1 MAYDLLII
9 GGGINGCAIA
19 REASVNGR
27 TVLLVEKDD
36 LASHTSSASTKLI
49 HGGLRYLETYEFRLV
64 HEALHERERLLAA
77 APHLIRPMQ
86 FVLPHDHAVRPWWL
100 VRAGLLL
107 YDLLGGR
114 SSLPRSRGLREV
126 DSLYRAPLK
135 GAKRGFVYADAW
147 VDDARLTLA
156 MAIDAAG
163 MGAEIATRTA
173 LVDATRTKKGWRATL
188 SDGREVEARALV
200 NATGPWAPQVAGM
213 IDAEPGPGLRLV
225 KGSHIVVDRLYD
237 GDHAYILQ
245 QPDRRIVFAV
255 PWLDR
260 YTAIG
265 TTDVAVE
272 TPEQAVI
279 DEAEIAY
286 MIGAANRSF
295 MRPVVRDDVRHAWSG
310 VRALVD
316 DGADQARS
324 VTRDYKLKID
334 DGGPPVLTV
343 YGGKITTARALGED
357 AMSRLGEVMGWPV
370 VDDTRCRPL
379 PGGDAECFEA
389 LLTRVRDR
397 FPFLGA
403 MRAERMTRAYGTQL
417 FDMLDRVSNIAG
429 MGEDFG
435 GGLTEVELR
444 WMRDREWARTAD
456 DVLWRRS
463 KLGMAV
469 NDAATARI
477 AAWLDDNG

>member
-19 REASVNGR
+19 REAAVNGR
-27 TVLLVEKDD
+27 SVLLVEKDD

-64 HEALHERERLLAA
+64 HEALHERERLMAV
-77 APHLIRPMQ
+77 APHLIRPMR
-86 FVLPHDHAVRPWWL
+86 FVLPHDNAVRPWWL
-100 VRAGLLL
+100 VRMGLFL

-114 SSLPRSRGLREV
+114 SSLPRSRGLQAA
-126 DSLYRAPLK
+126 DALYRAPLK
-135 GAKRGFVYADAW
+135 RAKRGFVYGDAW

-156 MAIDAAG
+156 MAVDAAG

-173 LVDATRTKKGWRATL
+173 LVDAKRTRKGWRATL
-188 SDGREVEARALV
+188 SDGRVVEAEALV
-200 NATGPWAPQVAGM
+200 NATGPWAPQVAAM
-213 IDAEPGPGLRLV
+213 IDAEPGRGLRLV

-265 TTDVAVE
+265 TTDVPVDA
-272 TPEQAVI
+272 PEQAVI
-279 DEAEIAY
+279 DEGEIAY
-286 MIGAANRSF
+286 LIESANRSF
-295 MRPVVRDDVRHAWSG
+295 ARTIVRGDVCHAWSG

-316 DGADQARS
+316 DGADQAS
-324 VTRDYKLKID
+324 AVTRDYSLTID
-334 DGGPPVLTV
+334 EDGPPVLTV

-357 AMSRLGEVMGWPV
+357 AMRRLGQTLGWPII
-370 VDDTRCRPL
+370 DDTRARSL
-379 PGGDAECFEA
+379 PGGDADSFEW
-389 LLTRVRDR
+389 LLARVRDR

-417 FDMLDRVSNIAG
+417 FQMLDRVSNAAG
-429 MGEDFG
+429 MGADLG
-435 GGLTEVELR
+435 AGLTEIELR

-469 NDAATARI
+469 DEAATARI
-477 AAWLDDNG
+477 ANWFAENG